1 MAYNMHHHRL
11 RRSLL
16 ALLTAIAAAASAQVL
31 PYSPTK
37 VLLPPNASYAYVF
50 QASTQGTGQ
59 SRLSS
64 LPFNNPVSSAA
75 GWQDNTISGTLPFLR
90 DDALVPYTPVIDAR
104 GVLTVFAGDCSG
116 GAAGAEVWYFA
127 VDDGTLF
134 GNGTWTRYNT
144 STQGLGSTAT
154 ALAGANFLA
163 SGIAFS
169 EVLGGDY
176 NDTNLYV
183 FGGMCPLANS
193 TAETWTS
200 AAEYS
205 NQMLTLAPNGST
217 DYEMSMVA
225 NRGPPIAEAGFSITA
240 LSPTY
245 SEAASSG
252 NGLQKQQQDFVL
264 LGGHTQAA
272 FMNMSQVALFSLPQE
287 SWTFLPV
294 SQPSST
300 AATTKSDLSAQQAVA
315 TVEVEPRSGHTA
327 VLTEDGESV
336 VLFGGWVGDVSTAAE
351 PQLAVLRLGA
361 GFGGT
366 GDWSWSALAESNSSS
381 SPGEG
386 LYGHGAAMLPGGVM
400 LVVGGYAIPASSS
413 SSSASSK
420 RAVQSANSQI
430 YFYNVSANTWMDTY
444 TPPADLSPG
453 ANHSHGALSN
463 VSQKV
468 GLGAGLGIGAAV
480 LIALLIFY
488 LWYTRRLKRA
498 RDARGRSLL
507 SRSSDGSLER
517 TEGPMTEESGIEH
530 RAGDVAALGRF
541 WNVWDSGSHA
551 GSQAGDAAQMQESD
565 AAGSTALFVN
575 VPSPTRGLRKGVAG
589 RNYQYHAAPRFD
601 DKRVSRGSAN
611 IPTITEHDEEEDW
624 PLSAGGREPQS
635 LTDAERKLRE
645 LERVL
650 NSPDPFSD
658 QEPNPLGSHPVSPE
672 LAQGDTIR
680 RVSTGL
686 TFTAVQPPRRDSIAD
701 RAELPAWAPE
711 PTTTTAHTT
720 TPAAIDAHCP
730 LRQQETGRTSPS
742 KTSERTS
749 STLSEHSAASS
760 AGPSLT
766 RTTSSR
772 TGTML
777 SAAAAARTAG
787 NGSPDQ
793 QQAYYSSTSSEGGRT
808 ATMST
813 LTGDRKSPFYY
824 PHHQTR
830 ARSSTNG
837 SMQNSGGGAGGGGGP
852 NSAGGTDADSFVT
865 ARSTNFPLLQS
876 ESEALLGSGRR
887 PSADWDDPY
896 RRAAMAARSPTTTT
910 REGKVVRMYEDYPSS
925 NDGRGGGGG
934 GGMIPTIAPP
944 RRRQGWM
951 GSLRRALNAVGERNF
966 SLTGGSVEQ
975 YGGAAAAAAEAG
987 ERTASSSPTKERGV
1001 GIGAAPRRAVSDGGT
1016 LLKQKRGQKDWE
1028 DGVWPRYRDD
1038 PDPGDWGEAVG
1049 DGLCGSLEKRRA
1061 GGLLEEEEEEED
1073 WDVEG
1078 AARKRD
1084 VQVMFTVPKAR
1095 LRVVNADMDRA
1106 SMRSASEG
1114 ALSRSGSVRGL
1125 EPLHREGSGRLSL
1138 RARSEGDRVAGLEE
1152 EDEVEGL
1159 EAGRGE
1165 VEERGW
1171 GEKEKAA

>member
-1 MAYNMHHHRL
+1 MHHHGL
-11 RRSLL
+11 ARRLL
-16 ALLTAIAAAASAQVL
+16 ALIAATTITTAQVL
-31 PYSPTK
+31 PYTPTK
-37 VLLPPNASYAYVF
+37 VLLPSNASYAYIF

-59 SRLSS
+59 SRLST

-75 GWQDNTISGTLPFLR
+75 GWQDNTVSGTLPFLR
-90 DDALVPYTPVIDAR
+90 DDDLVPYTPVIDAL
-104 GVLTVFAGDCSG
+104 GGLTVFAGNCSE
-116 GAAGAEVWYFA
+116 GAGGAEVWYFA
-127 VDDGTLF
+127 VDEGTLF
-134 GNGTWTRYNT
+134 GNGTWTQYNN
-144 STQGLGSTAT
+144 SDQGLGSTTT

-169 EVLGGDY
+169 EVLGGGY
-176 NDTNLYV
+176 NDTNLYI

-193 TAETWTS
+193 TAETWTG

-205 NQMLTLAPNGST
+205 NHMLTLAPNAST
-217 DYEMSMVA
+217 DYDISMVA
-225 NRGPPIAEAGFSITA
+225 NRGPPIAEAGFSITP

-245 SEAASSG
+245 SAAASSG
-252 NGLQKQQQDFVL
+252 SGSQKQQQDFVL

-272 FMNMSQVALFSLPQE
+272 FINMSQVALFSLPQE

-294 SQPSST
+294 LQPPSAAST
-300 AATTKSDLSAQQAVA
+300 KTDLSARQAA

-381 SPGEG
+381 SPRDG

-413 SSSASSK
+413 FSSSASSK
-420 RAVQSANSQI
+420 RAVQSANSQV

-453 ANHSHGALSN
+453 ADYSHGALSN
-463 VSQKV
+463 ASQKA

-507 SRSSDGSLER
+507 SHSSDGSLKR
-517 TEGPMTEESGIEH
+517 TEKPMADRSGAEH
-530 RAGDVAALGRF
+530 RGGDVAAVGRF
-541 WNVWDSGSHA
+541 WNVWDSSGNASA
-551 GSQAGDAAQMQESD
+551 QGDGASQMQEGA

-575 VPSPTRGLRKGVAG
+575 IPSPTRGLRKGVAG
-589 RNYQYHAAPRFD
+589 RNYQYHAAPRHE

-624 PLSAGGREPQS
+624 PLSAGGREPQY

-658 QEPNPLGSHPVSPE
+658 QEPNPLGSHPISPE

-686 TFTAVQPPRRDSIAD
+686 TFSSVQPPRRDSIAD
-701 RAELPAWAPE
+701 RAELPAWPLE
-711 PTTTTAHTT
+711 PTTAAAATTTAT
-720 TPAAIDAHCP
+720 AAAAEP
-730 LRQQETGRTSPS
+730 LLRQQETGRTSPS
-742 KTSERTS
+742 KASERTS
-749 STLSEHSAASS
+749 STLSERSAASS
-760 AGPSLT
+760 AEPSLT

-772 TGTML
+772 AGTML
-777 SAAAAARTAG
+777 SAAAAARTVG

-793 QQAYYSSTSSEGGRT
+793 QQYYYSSSTSSEGGGRT
-808 ATMST
+808 GTMST
-813 LTGDRKSPFYY
+813 LGGGRKSPLYY
-824 PHHQTR
+824 QHYTTQRT
-830 ARSSTNG
+830 RSSTNG
-837 SMQNSGGGAGGGGGP
+837 SMQNGGAGGVP
-852 NSAGGTDADSFVT
+852 NSAGTDADSFVT
-865 ARSTNFPLLQS
+865 ARSTNFALLQS
-876 ESEALLGSGRR
+876 EGEALLGSGGRR
-887 PSADWDDPY
+887 PSADYDDPY
-896 RRAAMAARSPTTTT
+896 RRAAFATRSSTA
-910 REGKVVRMYEDYPSS
+910 REGKTVRMYDDYPS
-925 NDGRGGGGG
+925 GGGGG
-934 GGMIPTIAPP
+934 GGIPTIAPP

-975 YGGAAAAAAEAG
+975 YGAAGGEG

-1001 GIGAAPRRAVSDGGT
+1001 AIGAAPRRAVSDGGT

-1028 DGVWPRYRDD
+1028 DGVRPRYRDD

-1049 DGLCGSLEKRRA
+1049 DGRSGSLERRRT
-1061 GGLLEEEEEEED
+1061 GGLEEEEEEED

-1114 ALSRSGSVRGL
+1114 ALSRSGSVRVL
-1125 EPLHREGSGRLSL
+1125 EPLQREGSGRLSV

-1152 EDEVEGL
+1152 ADKVEGL
-1159 EAGRGE
+1159 EAGSGE
-1165 VEERGW
+1165 MEEKGW

>member
-1 MAYNMHHHRL
+1 MHHHHRL
-11 RRSLL
+11 PGSLL
-16 ALLTAIAAAASAQVL
+16 ALLTATAITTAQVL
-31 PYSPTK
+31 PYTPTK
-37 VLLPPNASYAYVF
+37 VLLPPNASYAYIF

-59 SRLSS
+59 SRLST

-75 GWQDNTISGTLPFLR
+75 GWQDDTGSGTLPFLR
-90 DDALVPYTPVIDAR
+90 DDALIPYTPIIDAL
-104 GVLTVFAGDCSG
+104 GGLTVFAGNCSDGAG
-116 GAAGAEVWYFA
+116 GAEMWYFA
-127 VDDGTLF
+127 LDEGTLF

-144 STQGLGSTAT
+144 SSQGLGSTTT

-169 EVLGGDY
+169 EVLGGSY
-176 NDTNLYV
+176 NDTNLYI

-205 NQMLTLAPNGST
+205 NQMLTLAPNTSAGTT
-217 DYEMSMVA
+217 DYDLSMVA
-225 NRGPPIAEAGFSITA
+225 NRGPPIAEAGFSITP

-252 NGLQKQQQDFVL
+252 SGSQKQQQDFVL

-272 FMNMSQVALFSLPQE
+272 FINMSQVALFSLPQE

-294 SQPSST
+294 SQPSS
-300 AATTKSDLSAQQAVA
+300 AASTKTGLTTRQAGA
-315 TVEVEPRSGHTA
+315 VEVEPRSGHTA
-327 VLTEDGESV
+327 VLTEDGECV

-361 GFGGT
+361 GFGGS
-366 GDWSWSALAESNSSS
+366 GDWSWSVLAESNSSS
-381 SPGEG
+381 SPGDG
-386 LYGHGAAMLPGGVM
+386 LYGHGATMLPGGVM
-400 LVVGGYAIPASSS
+400 LVVGGYAIPAS

-430 YFYNVSANTWMDTY
+430 YFYN

-453 ANHSHGALSN
+453 TDHSHGALSN
-463 VSQKV
+463 VSQKA

-488 LWYTRRLKRA
+488 LWYTRRLKHA

-517 TEGPMTEESGIEH
+517 TEKPMMDRGGIEG
-530 RAGDVAALGRF
+530 RSGDVAAVGRF
-541 WNVWDSGSHA
+541 WNVWDSSGNASAHQD
-551 GSQAGDAAQMQESD
+551 GAAQMQEGE

-575 VPSPTRGLRKGVAG
+575 IPSPTRELRKGVAG
-589 RNYQYHAAPRFD
+589 RNYQYHAAPRYD

-624 PLSAGGREPQS
+624 PLSAGRREPQC

-680 RVSTGL
+680 RISTGA
-686 TFTAVQPPRRDSIAD
+686 TFSSVHPPRRDSIAD
-701 RAELPAWAPE
+701 RAELPAWPPE
-711 PTTTTAHTT
+711 PQTTTIAAAASETATE
-720 TPAAIDAHCP
+720 P
-730 LRQQETGRTSPS
+730 LLPRQQETGRTSPS
-742 KTSERTS
+742 KASERTS
-749 STLSEHSAASS
+749 STLSERSAAS

-766 RTTSSR
+766 RTMSSH

-777 SAAAAARTAG
+777 SAAAAAAARAAG
-787 NGSPDQ
+787 NGIPDQ
-793 QQAYYSSTSSEGGRT
+793 QHGYYYSSSTSSEGGGRT

-813 LTGDRKSPFYY
+813 LGGGRKSPFYY
-824 PHHQTR
+824 QQHTTQR

-837 SMQNSGGGAGGGGGP
+837 SMQNGGAGGP
-852 NSAGGTDADSFVT
+852 NSAGTDADSFVT
-865 ARSTNFPLLQS
+865 APSTNFALLQS
-876 ESEALLGSGRR
+876 EGEALLGSAGGR
-887 PSADWDDPY
+887 PSADYDDPY
-896 RRAAMAARSPTTTT
+896 RRAAFATRSSTT
-910 REGKVVRMYEDYPSS
+910 REGKVVRMYDDYP
-925 NDGRGGGGG
+925 GGGGGGGVG

-975 YGGAAAAAAEAG
+975 YGAAAAEG

-1001 GIGAAPRRAVSDGGT
+1001 SIGAAPRRAVSDGGT

-1038 PDPGDWGEAVG
+1038 PDPGDWGESILDRQFA
-1049 DGLCGSLEKRRA
+1049 SLEKRQT
-1061 GGLLEEEEEEED
+1061 GGVEEEEEE

-1114 ALSRSGSVRGL
+1114 AVSRSGSVRIL

-1138 RARSEGDRVAGLEE
+1138 RARSEGDRVAGLE
-1152 EDEVEGL
+1152 DENKVEGL
-1159 EAGRGE
+1159 EAGSGE
-1165 VEERGW
+1165 MEEKGW

>member
-1 MAYNMHHHRL
+1 MHHHRL
-11 RRSLL
+11 PGSLL
-16 ALLTAIAAAASAQVL
+16 ALLTATATTTAQVF
-31 PYSPTK
+31 PYTPTK
-37 VLLPPNASYAYVF
+37 VLLPPNASYAYIF

-59 SRLSS
+59 SRLFT

-75 GWQDNTISGTLPFLR
+75 GWQDDTVSGTLPFLR
-90 DDALVPYTPVIDAR
+90 DDALIPYTPMIDAL
-104 GVLTVFAGDCSG
+104 GGLTVFAGNCSEGAG
-116 GAAGAEVWYFA
+116 GAEMWYFA
-127 VDDGTLF
+127 VDEGTLF
-134 GNGTWTRYNT
+134 GNGTWTQYNT
-144 STQGLGSTAT
+144 SSQGLGSTTT

-169 EVLGGDY
+169 EVLGGSY
-176 NDTNLYV
+176 NDTNLYI

-205 NQMLTLAPNGST
+205 NQMLTLAPNTSAGTT
-217 DYEMSMVA
+217 DYDLSMVA
-225 NRGPPIAEAGFSITA
+225 NRGPPIAEAGFSITP

-252 NGLQKQQQDFVL
+252 SGSQKQQQDFVL
-264 LGGHTQAA
+264 LGGHTQEA
-272 FMNMSQVALFSLPQE
+272 FINMSQVALFSLPQE

-294 SQPSST
+294 SQPSS
-300 AATTKSDLSAQQAVA
+300 AATTKTDLSARQAA

-336 VLFGGWVGDVSTAAE
+336 VLFGGWVGDVGTAAQ

-366 GDWSWSALAESNSSS
+366 GDWNWSVLAESNSSS
-381 SPGEG
+381 NPSDG

-400 LVVGGYAIPASSS
+400 LVVGGYAIPTSS

-453 ANHSHGALSN
+453 ADHPHGALSN
-463 VSQKV
+463 VSQKA

-480 LIALLIFY
+480 LIALLVFY
-488 LWYTRRLKRA
+488 FWYTRRLERA

-507 SRSSDGSLER
+507 SRSSDSSLGPAEK
-517 TEGPMTEESGIEH
+517 PMTDKSGIEG
-530 RAGDVAALGRF
+530 RGGDVAAIGRF
-541 WNVWDSGSHA
+541 WKVWDSSSNASAHQDGTS
-551 GSQAGDAAQMQESD
+551 QMQEGD

-575 VPSPTRGLRKGVAG
+575 IPSPTRGLRKGVAG
-589 RNYQYHAAPRFD
+589 RNYQYHAAPRYD

-624 PLSAGGREPQS
+624 PLSAGGLEPQC

-680 RVSTGL
+680 RISTGA
-686 TFTAVQPPRRDSIAD
+686 TFSSVHPPRRDSIAD
-701 RAELPAWAPE
+701 RAELPAWPPE
-711 PTTTTAHTT
+711 PHNTTTTTTTASE
-720 TPAAIDAHCP
+720 PLLP
-730 LRQQETGRTSPS
+730 LRQETGRTSPS

-749 STLSEHSAASS
+749 STLSERSAASS

-766 RTTSSR
+766 RTISSR

-777 SAAAAARTAG
+777 SAAAAAAARAAG

-793 QQAYYSSTSSEGGRT
+793 QQSYYYSSSTSSDGGGGRT

-813 LTGDRKSPFYY
+813 LGGGRKSPFYY
-824 PHHQTR
+824 QQYTTQR

-837 SMQNSGGGAGGGGGP
+837 SMQNSGAGGP
-852 NSAGGTDADSFVT
+852 NSAGTDADSFVT
-865 ARSTNFPLLQS
+865 ARSTNFALLQS
-876 ESEALLGSGRR
+876 EGDALLGGGGR
-887 PSADWDDPY
+887 PSADYDDPY
-896 RRAAMAARSPTTTT
+896 RRAAFATRSST
-910 REGKVVRMYEDYPSS
+910 REGKTVRMYDDYPS
-925 NDGRGGGGG
+925 GVGGGGG
-934 GGMIPTIAPP
+934 GGIPTIAPP

-951 GSLRRALNAVGERNF
+951 GSLRRALNAVGERSF

-975 YGGAAAAAAEAG
+975 YGAGAEG
-987 ERTASSSPTKERGV
+987 EGTASSSPTKERGV
-1001 GIGAAPRRAVSDGGT
+1001 SIGAAPRRAVSDGGT

-1049 DGLCGSLEKRRA
+1049 DGQSGSLEKRRTV
-1061 GGLLEEEEEEED
+1061 GVEEEEEE

-1078 AARKRD
+1078 AASKRD

-1114 ALSRSGSVRGL
+1114 AVSRSGSVRIL
-1125 EPLHREGSGRLSL
+1125 EPLHREGSGKLSL
-1138 RARSEGDRVAGLEE
+1138 RARPEGDQAATLEE
-1152 EDEVEGL
+1152 EKMAEGAEVGSGEVEGK
-1159 EAGRGE
+1159 
-1165 VEERGW
+1165 GW

>member
-1 MAYNMHHHRL
+1 MHHHGL
-11 RRSLL
+11 ARRLL
-16 ALLTAIAAAASAQVL
+16 ALIAATTITTAQVL
-31 PYSPTK
+31 PYTPTK
-37 VLLPPNASYAYVF
+37 VLLRPNASYAYVF

-59 SRLSS
+59 SRLST

-75 GWQDNTISGTLPFLR
+75 GWQDDTVSGTLPFLR
-90 DDALVPYTPVIDAR
+90 DDALVPYTPVIDAL
-104 GVLTVFAGDCSG
+104 GGITVFAGNCSE
-116 GAAGAEVWYFA
+116 GAGGAEVWYFA
-127 VDDGTLF
+127 VDEGTLF
-134 GNGTWTRYNT
+134 GNGTWTRHNT
-144 STQGLGSTAT
+144 SSQGLGSTTT

-169 EVLGGDY
+169 EVLGGSY
-176 NDTNLYV
+176 NDTNLFV

-193 TAETWTS
+193 TADTWTS

-205 NQMLTLAPNGST
+205 NHMLTLAPNAST
-217 DYEMSMVA
+217 DYDISMVA
-225 NRGPPIAEAGFSITA
+225 NRGPPIAEAGFSITP

-252 NGLQKQQQDFVL
+252 SGSQKQQQDFVL

-272 FMNMSQVALFSLPQE
+272 FINMSQVALFSLPQE
-287 SWTFLPV
+287 SWTFLAV
-294 SQPSST
+294 SQPSS
-300 AATTKSDLSAQQAVA
+300 AATMTKSDLSARQAA
-315 TVEVEPRSGHTA
+315 TAEVEPRSGHTA
-327 VLTEDGESV
+327 VLTEDGECV
-336 VLFGGWVGDVSTAAE
+336 VLFGGWVGDVGTAAE

-381 SPGEG
+381 SPGDG

-413 SSSASSK
+413 SSSSAASSK

-453 ANHSHGALSN
+453 ADHSHGALSN
-463 VSQKV
+463 VSQKA

-517 TEGPMTEESGIEH
+517 TEKHMTDQSGTEG
-530 RAGDVAALGRF
+530 RGGDVAAVGRF
-541 WNVWDSGSHA
+541 WNVWDSSGNASAHQD
-551 GSQAGDAAQMQESD
+551 GAAQMQEGD

-575 VPSPTRGLRKGVAG
+575 IPSPTRGLRKGVAG
-589 RNYQYHAAPRFD
+589 RNYQYHAAPRYE

-624 PLSAGGREPQS
+624 PLSAGGSREPQS

-686 TFTAVQPPRRDSIAD
+686 TFSSVQPPRRDSIAD
-701 RAELPAWAPE
+701 RAELPAWPTE
-711 PTTTTAHTT
+711 PHNTTTTTTTAASE
-720 TPAAIDAHCP
+720 PLLP

-749 STLSEHSAASS
+749 STLSEHSAAS

-766 RTTSSR
+766 RTMSSR

-777 SAAAAARTAG
+777 SAAATARTAG

-793 QQAYYSSTSSEGGRT
+793 QQQSYYYSSSTSSDGGGGRT

-813 LTGDRKSPFYY
+813 LGGRKSPFYY
-824 PHHQTR
+824 QHHQTR

-837 SMQNSGGGAGGGGGP
+837 SMQNGGAGGMP
-852 NSAGGTDADSFVT
+852 NSAGGDADSFVT
-865 ARSTNFPLLQS
+865 ARSTNFALLQS
-876 ESEALLGSGRR
+876 EGEALLGSGGGR
-887 PSADWDDPY
+887 PSADYDDPY
-896 RRAAMAARSPTTTT
+896 RRAAFATRSSTA
-910 REGKVVRMYEDYPSS
+910 REGKVVRMYEDYPGGGS
-925 NDGRGGGGG
+925 GGGGG
-934 GGMIPTIAPP
+934 GGGGGIPTIAPP

-951 GSLRRALNAVGERNF
+951 GSLRRALNAVGERSF
-966 SLTGGSVEQ
+966 SLTGGSGVEQ
-975 YGGAAAAAAEAG
+975 DGGAGGEG
-987 ERTASSSPTKERGV
+987 ERTASSSPTKERGLA
-1001 GIGAAPRRAVSDGGT
+1001 IGAAPRRAVSDGGT

-1038 PDPGDWGEAVG
+1038 PDPGDWGEAGG
-1049 DGLCGSLEKRRA
+1049 DGRSGSLDRRRT
-1061 GGLLEEEEEEED
+1061 GGREEEEEEED

-1078 AARKRD
+1078 AARRRE

-1114 ALSRSGSVRGL
+1114 AVSRSGSVRVS
-1125 EPLHREGSGRLSL
+1125 EPLRREGSGRLSL
-1138 RARSEGDRVAGLEE
+1138 RARSEGDRVAGLE
-1152 EDEVEGL
+1152 DENKVEGL
-1159 EAGRGE
+1159 EAGSGE
-1165 VEERGW
+1165 MEEKGW